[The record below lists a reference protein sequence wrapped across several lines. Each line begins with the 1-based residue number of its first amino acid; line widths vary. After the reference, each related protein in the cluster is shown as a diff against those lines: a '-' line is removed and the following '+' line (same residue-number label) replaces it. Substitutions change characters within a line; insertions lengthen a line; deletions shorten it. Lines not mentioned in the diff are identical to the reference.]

1 MLTQDMLVL
10 TIPWI
15 EKVIR
20 PVIVYFALILLLRVF
35 GKRELAQLNPFDLVV
50 LLCLANTLQ
59 NAIIGDD
66 NTVVGGLIGALSL
79 LLVNWGTVRFLL
91 GHRRLDQMLAGKPTV
106 LIKQGSVMKQAL
118 AKEMMTVPELSM
130 VAHRQ
135 GFANLEEIEHCVLEP
150 GGTFAITAKTGT
162 RTGPSDLVAQ
172 IEAIHKQLEDLRR
185 DLNLSPGRQA
195 HE

>member
-1 MLTQDMLVL
+1 MFIHDMFVL
-10 TIPWI
+10 TIPWM

-20 PVIVYFALILLLRVF
+20 PVIVYFALVLLLRAF

-59 NAIIGDD
+59 NAIIGND

-91 GHRRLDQMLAGKPTV
+91 GHRRLDQLLEGKPTV
-106 LIKQGSVMKQAL
+106 LIRQGRMMKQAL
-118 AKEMMTVPELSM
+118 AREMMTVGELAT

-135 GFANLEEIEHCVLEP
+135 GFSGLDQIEHCVLEP
-150 GGTFAITAKTGT
+150 GGIFAMTAKPGT
-162 RTGPSDLVAQ
+162 RIGASELMERIQ
-172 IEAIHKQLEDLRR
+172 AIQKQLEDLRR
-185 DLNLSPGRQA
+185 DLKL
-195 HE
+195 

>member
-1 MLTQDMLVL
+1 MLTRDMLVL

-20 PVIVYFALILLLRVF
+20 PVIVYFALVLLLRVF

-66 NTVVGGLIGALSL
+66 NTVVGGLIGASSL
-79 LLVNWGTVRFLL
+79 LLVNWGTVRFLMR
-91 GHRRLDQMLAGKPTV
+91 HRRLDQLLEGKPTV
-106 LIKQGSVMKQAL
+106 LIKQGRVIKQAL
-118 AKEMMTVPELSM
+118 AREMMTVAELAV

-135 GFANLEEIEHCVLEP
+135 GFRGLDQIEQIVLEP
-150 GGTFAITAKTGT
+150 GGTFAITAKEGT
-162 RTGPSDLVAQ
+162 RIEPSDLMERM
-172 IEAIHKQLEDLRR
+172 EAIHKQLDDLRR
-185 DLNLSPGRQA
+185 DLKL
-195 HE
+195 